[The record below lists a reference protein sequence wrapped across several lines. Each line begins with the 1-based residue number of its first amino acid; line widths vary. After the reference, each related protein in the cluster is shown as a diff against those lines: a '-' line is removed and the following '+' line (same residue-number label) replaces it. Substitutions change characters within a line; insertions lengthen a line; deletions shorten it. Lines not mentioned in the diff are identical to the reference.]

1 MSRIIFQKT
10 YIVVLPSF
18 ESTAAHKHPF
28 LHLFWGKA
36 GCRIDL
42 DHQVLQGDFL
52 LTGPNVQHA
61 VPTGNGIAFFLL
73 IDPTSHLAEDMQN
86 KYLRDQSCCSIRHSG
101 FSPMENLN
109 GLSDDQIIR
118 IAEDVLA
125 QLDISPEAGS
135 VADER
140 IEQVIEHIISGEW
153 LDCSVREIA
162 AKVYL
167 SESRLTHLFKATAGI
182 SLKSYLVIRR
192 LERAYR
198 YITSGGQMTRAAHES
213 GFASSAHL
221 AYTCKKLT
229 GISASDYSTATIVN
243 DARRLGK
250 SLRAFVMQIR

>member
-1 MSRIIFQKT
+1 
-10 YIVVLPSF
+10 
-18 ESTAAHKHPF
+18 
-28 LHLFWGKA
+28 
-36 GCRIDL
+36 
-42 DHQVLQGDFL
+42 
-52 LTGPNVQHA
+52 
-61 VPTGNGIAFFLL
+61 
-73 IDPTSHLAEDMQN
+73 
-86 KYLRDQSCCSIRHSG
+86 
-101 FSPMENLN
+101 MENLN